1 MMTAMQQQLDFIAY
15 IQRLLVEGEF
25 VATYKYALLH
35 AIADICIEYQTS
47 NPDAPMEIEIDT
59 LVDKFIQL
67 YWNHSVPY
75 ALNSTEVVSNAEDM
89 LLKQN
94 SLGQAKFITEIFK
107 LQNAGVKSYNAFK
120 NYQQYSKVISS
131 LRRTFIDGPLWRLQ
145 LLSGKEECFL
155 YPHKLLGKGRE
166 PKRIVLNAGIAQC
179 FRRFYDLVV
188 HLSVTEWVEKV
199 QTIKANQTLLGSQSQ
214 LQEFLFGT
222 NRAALKVVTPLLI
235 DIQKGLCF
243 YCLKPMNLK
252 NEKETKKTP
261 EVDHFI
267 PFKRYPNDLAH
278 NFVAAHAD
286 CNNNKRD
293 HLAAFVHRD
302 RWLEQNLDIHKAE
315 ITNKL
320 QPYFYCDSD
329 KSLAVSNWAYQ
340 VAESSSA
347 KLWLGKNTFEDAK
360 PRAEIFKFSRK
371 IDKPENQIV
380 EAAVH
385 LKPIDNALKLPYF
398 PNIKIAC
405 GHFKTGDESDME
417 LMDAPLSTGKLD
429 PNIHFLAHASGNSMN
444 GGKHPI
450 LDGDLLL
457 LELITP
463 DKAGS
468 LRGQIVAIERDD
480 VSGEGQYLLRKVNKL
495 PNGQY
500 ELIAQNPDYEVM
512 IADESMRTFARFKQ
526 VVAE

>member
-1 MMTAMQQQLDFIAY
+1 MIGAMQQQLDFIAY
-15 IQRLLVEGEF
+15 IQRMLVEGEF
-25 VATYKYALLH
+25 TATYKYALLH
-35 AIADICIEYQTS
+35 AIADICVEHQNEDQS
-47 NPDAPMEIEIDT
+47 APMEIKIDT

-67 YWNHSVPY
+67 YWNHSMPY
-75 ALNSTEVVSNAEDM
+75 AASNDIVTNTEDM

-94 SLGQAKFITEIFK
+94 SPSQAKFITEIFK
-107 LQNAGVKSYNAFK
+107 LQNSGVKSYNAFK
-120 NYQQYSKVISS
+120 NCQQYSNVIRS
-131 LRRTFIDGPLWRLQ
+131 LRETFTKGPLWRLQ
-145 LLSGKEECFL
+145 LLSGKAECFL
-155 YPHKLLGKGRE
+155 YPHILLGKSRE

-188 HLSVTEWVEKV
+188 HLSVTEWIEKV

-214 LQEFLFGT
+214 LQEFLFGS

-235 DIQKGLCF
+235 DIQNGLCF
-243 YCLKPMNLK
+243 YCQKPMNLK
-252 NEKETKKTP
+252 NEKEPKKTP
-261 EVDHFI
+261 QIDHFI

-320 QPYFYCDSD
+320 QPYFYCDAD

-347 KLWLGKNTFEDAK
+347 KLWLGKNSFEQAK
-360 PRAEIFKFSRK
+360 PTAELFTFPNASQPELNQVA
-371 IDKPENQIV
+371 KPEV
-380 EAAVH
+380 S
-385 LKPIDNALKLPYF
+385 LKSTDNALKLPYF

-405 GHFKTGDESDME
+405 GHFKTGDENDME
-417 LMDAPLSTGKLD
+417 LMDAPLGAGKLD
-429 PNIHFLAHASGNSMN
+429 PQVHFLAHASGNSMN

-480 VSGEGQYLLRKVNKL
+480 IGGEGQYLLRKVNKL
-495 PNGQY
+495 SNGQY
-500 ELIAQNPDYEVM
+500 ELIAQNPDYEIM

>member
-1 MMTAMQQQLDFIAY
+1 
-15 IQRLLVEGEF
+15 
-25 VATYKYALLH
+25 
-35 AIADICIEYQTS
+35 
-47 NPDAPMEIEIDT
+47 
-59 LVDKFIQL
+59 
-67 YWNHSVPY
+67 
-75 ALNSTEVVSNAEDM
+75 
-89 LLKQN
+89 
-94 SLGQAKFITEIFK
+94 
-107 LQNAGVKSYNAFK
+107 
-120 NYQQYSKVISS
+120 
-131 LRRTFIDGPLWRLQ
+131 
-145 LLSGKEECFL
+145 
-155 YPHKLLGKGRE
+155 
-166 PKRIVLNAGIAQC
+166 
-179 FRRFYDLVV
+179 
-188 HLSVTEWVEKV
+188 
-199 QTIKANQTLLGSQSQ
+199 
-214 LQEFLFGT
+214 
-222 NRAALKVVTPLLI
+222 
-235 DIQKGLCF
+235 
-243 YCLKPMNLK
+243 MNLK

-261 EVDHFI
+261 EIDHFI

-293 HLAAFVHRD
+293 HLAAFAHRD

-320 QPYFYCDSD
+320 QPYFYCDAD

-347 KLWLGKNTFEDAK
+347 KLWLGKNSFEQAK
-360 PRAEIFKFSRK
+360 PTAELFTFPNASQPELNQVA
-371 IDKPENQIV
+371 KPEV
-380 EAAVH
+380 S
-385 LKPIDNALKLPYF
+385 LKSTDNALKLPYF

-417 LMDAPLSTGKLD
+417 LMDAPLGAGKLD
-429 PNIHFLAHASGNSMN
+429 PQVHFLAHASGNSMN

-480 VSGEGQYLLRKVNKL
+480 IGGEGQYLLRKVNKL
-495 PNGQY
+495 SSGQY

>member
-1 MMTAMQQQLDFIAY
+1 MIDAMQQQLDFIAY
-15 IQRLLVEGEF
+15 IQRMLVEGEF
-25 VATYKYALLH
+25 TATYKYALLH
-35 AIADICIEYQTS
+35 AIADICVEQQNEDQS
-47 NPDAPMEIEIDT
+47 APMEIKIDT

-67 YWNHSVPY
+67 YWNHSMPY
-75 ALNSTEVVSNAEDM
+75 AAHSTDIITNTEDM

-94 SLGQAKFITEIFK
+94 SQGQAKFITEIYK

-120 NYQQYSKVISS
+120 NYQQYSQVISS

-155 YPHKLLGKGRE
+155 YPHILLGKGRE
-166 PKRIVLNAGIAQC
+166 PKRIILNAGIAQC

-188 HLSVTEWVEKV
+188 HLSVTEWIEKV

-214 LQEFLFGT
+214 LQEFLFGS
-222 NRAALKVVTPLLI
+222 NRTALKVVTPLLI
-235 DIQKGLCF
+235 DIQNGLCF
-243 YCLKPMNLK
+243 YCQKPMNLK

-261 EVDHFI
+261 EIDHFI

-293 HLAAFVHRD
+293 HLAAFAHRD

-320 QPYFYCDSD
+320 QPYFYCDAD

-347 KLWLGKNTFEDAK
+347 KLWLGKNSFEQAK
-360 PRAEIFKFSRK
+360 PTAELFMFPNASQPELNQTA
-371 IDKPENQIV
+371 KPEV
-380 EAAVH
+380 S
-385 LKPIDNALKLPYF
+385 LKSIDNALKLPYF

-417 LMDAPLSTGKLD
+417 LMDAPLGAGKLD
-429 PNIHFLAHASGNSMN
+429 PQVHFLAHASGNSMN

-457 LELITP
+457 LELITS

-480 VSGEGQYLLRKVNKL
+480 IGGEGQYLLRKVNKL

>member
-1 MMTAMQQQLDFIAY
+1 MISAMQQQLDFIAY
-15 IQRLLVEGEF
+15 IQRMLVEGEF
-25 VATYKYALLH
+25 TATYKYALLH
-35 AIADICIEYQTS
+35 AIADICVEQQNEDQS
-47 NPDAPMEIEIDT
+47 APMEIKIDT

-67 YWNHSVPY
+67 YWNHSMPY
-75 ALNSTEVVSNAEDM
+75 AAHSTDIITNTEDM

-94 SLGQAKFITEIFK
+94 SQGQAKFITEIYK

-120 NYQQYSKVISS
+120 NYQQYNQVISS

-155 YPHKLLGKGRE
+155 YPHILLGKGRE
-166 PKRIVLNAGIAQC
+166 PKRIVLNAGISQC

-188 HLSVTEWVEKV
+188 HLSVTEWIEKV

-214 LQEFLFGT
+214 LQEFLFGS
-222 NRAALKVVTPLLI
+222 NRTALKVVTPLLI
-235 DIQKGLCF
+235 DIQNGLCF
-243 YCLKPMNLK
+243 YCQKPMNLK

-261 EVDHFI
+261 EIDHFI

-293 HLAAFVHRD
+293 HLAAFAHRD

-320 QPYFYCDSD
+320 QPYFYCDAD

-347 KLWLGKNTFEDAK
+347 KLWLGKNSFEQAK
-360 PRAEIFKFSRK
+360 PTAELFTFPNAPQ
-371 IDKPENQIV
+371 PELNQV
-380 EAAVH
+380 AEPAVS
-385 LKPIDNALKLPYF
+385 LKSVDEALKLPYF

-405 GHFKTGDESDME
+405 GHFKTGDSSDVE
-417 LMDAPLSTGKLD
+417 YLDAPLGAGKLD
-429 PNIHFLAHASGNSMN
+429 PNVHFLARASGNSMN

-457 LELITP
+457 LELITS
-463 DKAGS
+463 DRAGS

-480 VSGEGQYLLRKVNKL
+480 ISGDGQYLLRKVNKL

-500 ELIAQNPDYEVM
+500 ELVAQNPDYEVM
-512 IADESMRTFARFKQ
+512 IADESMRTFARLKQ
-526 VVAE
+526 VVL